1 MSSAR
6 SLALKYLRTSGGDQS
21 HEKLQALFNKVSLH
35 RMFMS
40 ELETRFKHGVAMKAP
55 VPKDVNSFAL
65 TEHNQGATIK
75 HN

>member
-55 VPKDVNSFAL
+55 VKGCNFL
-65 TEHNQGATIK
+65 RINGAQPGRHHK
-75 HN
+75 A